1 MNELKIVKEKI
12 KSVKSKLKT
21 DKKTFLLLVPA
32 GIIVLIIAF
41 TGGGNVVKNTDKNA
55 KNTPENDGGYEI
67 EYVENA
73 VAQKIKSLV
82 CEIDGAGNVNV
93 SVSLESTGTIHYAQ
107 DVNEKKENDS
117 IFKDSEYIY
126 TEGNAGQPDG
136 LIVRIDAPVIKGVAV
151 VCDGGES
158 AVIKNEIKSLI
169 SSLYNIGSDRIYVG
183 K

>member
-1 MNELKIVKEKI
+1 MNELKIVKEKL

-21 DKKTFLLLVPA
+21 DKKTFFLLVTA

-41 TGGGNVVKNTDKNA
+41 TGGGNVGKNTDKNT
-55 KNTPENDGGYEI
+55 KNTVENDGKTEI
-67 EYVENA
+67 EFVENA

-169 SSLYNIGSDRIYVG
+169 SSLYDIGSDRIYVG

>member
-1 MNELKIVKEKI
+1 MNELKNIKEKL

-21 DKKTFLLLVPA
+21 DKKTFFLLVTA

-41 TGGGNVVKNTDKNA
+41 TGGGNAGKNTDKNT
-55 KNTPENDGGYEI
+55 KNTGENDGETEI
-67 EYVENA
+67 EFVENA
-73 VAQKIKSLV
+73 IAQKIKSLV

-93 SVSLESTGTIHYAQ
+93 SVSLESTGTVHYAQ

-169 SSLYNIGSDRIYVG
+169 SSLYDIGSDRIYVG

>member
-21 DKKTFLLLVPA
+21 DKKTFFLLVPA

-41 TGGGNVVKNTDKNA
+41 TGVGNVGKNTDKNA
-55 KNTPENDGGYEI
+55 KNTPENDGGTEI

-117 IFKDSEYIY
+117 IFKDSEYIFSLN
-126 TEGNAGQPDG
+126 ESFRSSNASVNENNTVTQ
-136 LIVRIDAPVIKGVAV
+136 
-151 VCDGGES
+151 
-158 AVIKNEIKSLI
+158 EIKVKVFTGFDI
-169 SSLYNIGSDRIYVG
+169 SPFTFSPM
-183 K
+183 